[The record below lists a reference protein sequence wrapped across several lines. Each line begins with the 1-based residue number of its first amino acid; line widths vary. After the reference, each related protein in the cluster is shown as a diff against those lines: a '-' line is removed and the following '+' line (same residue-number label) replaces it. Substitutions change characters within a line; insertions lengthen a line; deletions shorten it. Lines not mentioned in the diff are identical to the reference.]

1 MEKAPL
7 RSGTFAKNKQVLDD
21 FDSSSMGRASSEQEG
36 EVSQSAEDFEEPDE
50 EEVHNADFRHN
61 TGLSLGG
68 S

>member
-1 MEKAPL
+1 
-7 RSGTFAKNKQVLDD
+7 
-21 FDSSSMGRASSEQEG
+21 MGRASSEQEG
-36 EVSQSAEDFEEPDE
+36 EVSQSADDFEEPDE

>member
-1 MEKAPL
+1 M
-7 RSGTFAKNKQVLDD
+7 GTFAKNKQVLDD
-21 FDSSSMGRASSEQEG
+21 LDSSSMGRASSEQEG